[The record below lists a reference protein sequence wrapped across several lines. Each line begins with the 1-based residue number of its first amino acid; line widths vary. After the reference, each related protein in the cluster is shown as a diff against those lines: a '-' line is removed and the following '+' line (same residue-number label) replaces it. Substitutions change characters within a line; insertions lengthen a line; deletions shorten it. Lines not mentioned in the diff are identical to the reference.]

1 MRIYIALMRITT
13 HGNDLLITDQS
24 IGFGAALLSV
34 GVLLI
39 VSFIDGLICGGSL
52 SAALF
57 SSGAGIVAIRL
68 GFTRL
73 VATQLIID
81 PEDQLIITKRWS
93 FMNTDAQRIPFDA
106 VIGFNI
112 VPEGQ
117 DRGTKLMIQTT
128 RGDVVAS
135 GGVKAVRAA
144 WEEVITAVE
153 AHMQLDAQGS
163 GQ

>member
-24 IGFGAALLSV
+24 IGLGAALLSV

-39 VSFIDGLICGGSL
+39 VSCIDGLISGGGL
-52 SAALF
+52 SAAVF
-57 SSGAGIVAIRL
+57 SGGAGIVAIRL

-81 PEDQLIITKRWS
+81 PEDKLIITKRWS

-106 VIGFNI
+106 VIGFDI

-117 DRGTKLMIQTT
+117 DRGTRLMINTT
-128 RGDVVAS
+128 RGAVVAS

-144 WEEVITAVE
+144 WEEVITAIE
-153 AHMQLDAQGS
+153 AHMAS
-163 GQ
+163 AKP